1 MEDYKLNLTVQD
13 RVLIRKGLYLLIDEI
28 LQDKNLFDED
38 EEEFKELTN
47 KENYVTK
54 LIQCIEED
62 YNYER

>member
-1 MEDYKLNLTVQD
+1 MINLTVQD

-47 KENYVTK
+47 KENYVNK

>member
-1 MEDYKLNLTVQD
+1 MENYKLNLTVQD

-38 EEEFKELTN
+38 EEEFKGLTN
-47 KENYVTK
+47 KENYVNK

>member
-1 MEDYKLNLTVQD
+1 MIQLTVKD

-28 LQDKNLFDED
+28 NQDMNLFNDED
-38 EEEFKELTN
+38 EEFKELTD
-47 KENYVTK
+47 KQNYVNK